1 MKNTNQ
7 NSAFPAKTKAK
18 KEAYVSLDREERDI
32 LRTLGLRER
41 ALYPEL
47 KWLASFKTGQVQ
59 PFGNRVVTYQFLA
72 DLITVPTTQGRATDT
87 MNAKEACRVLIK
99 LHEAGLVGEIH
110 NDPVKGLHFAL
121 PMSPICKESARK
133 LRQTAQAERPFIAE
147 KLPNDTPV
155 IFSES
160 PMATG
165 LSEGSDL
172 SLSVMAISKG
182 DQYNFHTD
190 ISNSAA
196 VHGTAAARDAVAG
209 TPLKIPAASGAREP
223 GTETTNSLTVEAIKK
238 RLRGSRSEFSWID
251 HAESGVM
258 YRRWVAAGHSPEKF
272 ALAVRAVEDD
282 FSIEPTPRA
291 IDSELRGDSSR
302 KNLMMR
308 EEQRARRRGGVAL

>member
-1 MKNTNQ
+1 MKTTNKK
-7 NSAFPAKTKAK
+7 PASKAGPK
-18 KEAYVSLDREERDI
+18 KEPYVSHDREERDL

-47 KWLASFKTGQVQ
+47 KWLASFTTGQVEQ
-59 PFGNRVVTYQFLA
+59 FGRRVVTYQFLA
-72 DLITVPTTQGRATDT
+72 DLITVPTTQGRAADT
-87 MNAKEACRVLIK
+87 MNAKEACRVLMK

-121 PMSPICKESARK
+121 PMSPISKEVARK
-133 LRQTAQAERPFIAE
+133 LRQAAQAEGSFVAA

-155 IFSES
+155 IFSQS

-172 SLSVMAISKG
+172 SLSVMTISKG

-190 ISNSAA
+190 ISNIAA

-209 TPLKIPAASGAREP
+209 APLKIPAASGAREP
-223 GTETTNSLTVEAIKK
+223 GAATANSLTVEAIKE
-238 RLRGSRSEFSWID
+238 RLRGSRSEFNWID
-251 HAESGVM
+251 HAESGAM

-272 ALAVRAVEDD
+272 EAAVQSVESD
-282 FSIEPTPRA
+282 FSVEPTPRA
-291 IDSELRGDSSR
+291 VDIELRGDTSR
-302 KNLMMR
+302 KDAMLR
-308 EEQRARRRGGVAL
+308 EEQRARRRRGVAL